1 MNGPAL
7 LPFQPC
13 ERGINPCSFSLQ
25 REVVLM
31 VGRELL
37 EVAGSDGIAGTARV
51 RLAIAAVPTQD
62 RRINSPSGKETASFP
77 QCQVWG

>member
-1 MNGPAL
+1 
-7 LPFQPC
+7 
-13 ERGINPCSFSLQ
+13 
-25 REVVLM
+25 M